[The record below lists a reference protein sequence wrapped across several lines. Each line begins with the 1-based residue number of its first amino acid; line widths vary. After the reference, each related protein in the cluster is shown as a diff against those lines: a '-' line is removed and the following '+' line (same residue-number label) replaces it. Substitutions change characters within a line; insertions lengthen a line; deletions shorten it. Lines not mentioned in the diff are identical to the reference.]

1 MFTTIVAYLAF
12 GCVLVAIAV
21 RDVRTLTIDNRS
33 VLLLMGLWLLWRIAL
48 GVEAV
53 VNGFDFLV
61 AVVEA
66 APLTGVS
73 LSDGVLGAIVLGGG
87 LLVFTTAWEAVTK
100 KAAMGGGD
108 IKLLA
113 AMGLF
118 LGLVGGMV
126 ALAVACVV
134 FAIVG
139 IAGQRVPL
147 MGKPY
152 EAILSHSAAFAP
164 SLAVGAWVVLLF
176 QLLSGI

>member
-12 GCVLVAIAV
+12 GCVLIAVAV

-33 VLLLMGLWLLWRIAL
+33 VLLLIGLWALWRIAL
-48 GVEAV
+48 GVEAS

-61 AVVEA
+61 AAVEA

-73 LSDGVLGAIVLGGG
+73 LSDGALGAIVLGGG
-87 LLVFTTAWEAVTK
+87 LLVFTTLWEVVTK
-100 KAAMGGGD
+100 KSAMGGGD
-108 IKLLA
+108 IKLLT

-118 LGLVGGMV
+118 LGLVGGMI
-126 ALAVACVV
+126 ALAIACVV

-139 IAGQRVPL
+139 MVKQRMPVT
-147 MGKPY
+147 GKPY

-164 SLAVGAWVVLLF
+164 SLAIGAWMVLLF